1 MDRIKVISEKLDS
14 ISDEE
19 WLAIF
24 NKLTIYVKF
33 KLKGRTRYGAHSDA
47 NLGIDAINFYIEDAI
62 QKLFE
67 HTWDWKFEEYSL
79 LEQLKRVIGSTISEN
94 VRKEN
99 IKKNLKERN
108 VYAGNTLEIIPTDSE
123 KLIWLAEEMNTSED
137 STKETLEQF
146 EKILV
151 ECSKDEPDLELL
163 VMALLETDDSDEI
176 AKQFKWDKSKLY
188 TLQRKLYRRVRK
200 YAEVQK
206 IKF

>member
-1 MDRIKVISEKLDS
+1 MDRNKTISEKLDS

-24 NKLTIYVKF
+24 NKLTVYVRF
-33 KLKGRTRYGAHSDA
+33 KLKGRTKYGAHTEA
-47 NLGIDAINFYIEDAI
+47 NLGIDALNFYIEDAV

-67 HTWDWKFEEYSL
+67 HTWDWKFEEYNL
-79 LEQLKRVIGSTISEN
+79 LEQLKRIISSTISEN

-99 IKKNLKERN
+99 TKKNQKERDEN
-108 VYAGNTLEIIPTDSE
+108 ADKTVEIVPTESE

-137 STKETLEQF
+137 LTKETLEQF

-163 VMALLETDDSDEI
+163 VMALLETADSDEI